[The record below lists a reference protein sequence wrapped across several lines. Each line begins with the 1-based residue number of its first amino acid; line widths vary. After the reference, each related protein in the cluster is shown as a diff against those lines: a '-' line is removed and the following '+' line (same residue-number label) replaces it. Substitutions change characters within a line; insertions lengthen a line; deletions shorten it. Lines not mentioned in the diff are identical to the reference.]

1 MKYKARFSPVRQ
13 DLFSKFWCP
22 VLSGEETNMPNHQPG
37 RTRVWHHYESDTPT
51 SSRAI
56 YVLKSANAND
66 IHNVFSIGGTGVQK
80 AQKCAYVIY
89 GWSLVMS
96 LISLVLMATVPFFH
110 AYFWMV
116 VWSLR
121 KRYCME
127 IAISFNP
134 EEAAGVKQLQMVKIK

>member
-1 MKYKARFSPVRQ
+1 MKKFEKVEKTGIIASNFSLRYTPRIPMKFCYLVSKQFENHCVNTVKYKARFSPVRQ

-89 GWSLVMS
+89 G
-96 LISLVLMATVPFFH
+96 
-110 AYFWMV
+110 
-116 VWSLR
+116 
-121 KRYCME
+121 
-127 IAISFNP
+127 
-134 EEAAGVKQLQMVKIK
+134 